1 MNRIFILLILTL
13 FISCKNDK
21 TQNTIPA
28 FKKILSAKS
37 TEKINPEQT
46 IEDRLK
52 IHFELNRITPS
63 IIINNTENNQTEI
76 QLSNHKIKWLNTD
89 NETKIRIDNDLFT
102 LKDKVTL
109 NKEKEDNDSKDVA
122 NNWDVIKLYKHN
134 DREYIG
140 IRMSFVPCTGLA
152 CSVNYFLIYDVKTKT
167 KNLFSTFRTDNEL
180 ELFDFGNDDKID
192 YVSKTYIEQSD
203 AVTQE
208 IINFYELYS
217 IEINGKFNLQV
228 DNQNKPYFIKRTFN
242 DETNKEIEEKFEQH
256 WITNL
261 KITAGN
267 S

>member
-1 MNRIFILLILTL
+1 MNRFFILLILAL

-21 TQNTIPA
+21 TQNTSPV

-37 TEKINPEQT
+37 TEKINLEQT

-109 NKEKEDNDSKDVA
+109 NKVREDNDSIDFA
-122 NNWDVIKLYKHN
+122 NNWDEIKLYKHN

-152 CSVNYFLIYDVKTKT
+152 CSVNYYLIYDIKTKT
-167 KNLFSTFRTDNEL
+167 KSFFGTFRTDNEL

-192 YVSKTYIEQSD
+192 YVSKTYIEQND
-203 AVTQE
+203 GVTEE

-217 IEINGKFNLQV
+217 MEINGKFNLQV
-228 DNQNKPYFIKRTFN
+228 DSRNKPYFIKRTFN
-242 DETNKEIEEKFEQH
+242 AETDKEIEEKFEQH
-256 WITNL
+256 WITNI
-261 KITAGN
+261 K
-267 S
+267 